1 MRERLT
7 LICESEGCSPAEM
20 ALMDEVLVQADGD
33 MRRAVT
39 TMQSVHSLAVGG
51 GADAISPSII
61 CEIAGLPPPAAVS
74 DLWTC
79 MTQPSFDVMHRGVD
93 EVIAS
98 GFSAQLLLSALL
110 NLVLSEDC
118 TLDEL
123 SQAEVA
129 IRIAEAEKNMIE
141 GADEYLQLM
150 TVSSLVLTC
159 CQRSNR
165 QSN

>member
-1 MRERLT
+1 M
-7 LICESEGCSPAEM
+7 IAESEGCGQQEM
-20 ALMDEVLVQADGD
+20 DLIDEILVQADGD

-39 TMQSVHSLAVGG
+39 TMQSVHSLAVGAG
-51 GADAISPSII
+51 GRIDEAISSSVIA
-61 CEIAGLPPPAAVS
+61 EIAGLPPPTVVN
-74 DLWTC
+74 DLWQC
-79 MTQPSFDVMHRGVD
+79 MTQPSFDVMHKGVD
-93 EVIAS
+93 EVISS

-110 NLVLSEDC
+110 NKVLAEDC
-118 TLDEL
+118 CLNEL

-159 CQRSNR
+159 FQKSTKASYL
-165 QSN
+165 Q